1 MRTTVITINPFDPS
15 SVDKAVREL
24 RQYSERVKRKM
35 EELRERV
42 AYFIAKDASAV
53 FAT

>member
-24 RQYSERVKRKM
+24 RQHSGWIKRKT
-35 EELRERV
+35 EAL
-42 AYFIAKDASAV
+42 AKRLAA
-53 FAT
+53 